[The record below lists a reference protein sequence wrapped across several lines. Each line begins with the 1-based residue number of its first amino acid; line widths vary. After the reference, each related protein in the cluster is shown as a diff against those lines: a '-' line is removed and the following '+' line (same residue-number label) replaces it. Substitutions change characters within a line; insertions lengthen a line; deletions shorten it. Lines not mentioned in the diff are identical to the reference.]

1 MASCPKC
8 GKNLRL
14 TDWRQHCPQCGANIV
29 VYDLQEKLMQD
40 ADIAEV
46 QYYHFQKKIDRL
58 KASFI
63 GTKLAVARII
73 TSILPVGPLFLP
85 LIKAA
90 FSPPVDFPD
99 GNVNLMTIVNH
110 FGAINLDTVKAL
122 PGGNAKTDSVLLV
135 AGTLLFAL
143 SAVLTLVHLIL
154 LTLACSPKGKARNI
168 VQDVLILLSSVAS
181 AVCFAAMGDSGA
193 VKATLAIGAY
203 LYILLQVVN
212 VAIDIAVL
220 KQGIPVTHKQCYVGG
235 IPIEEYFELEKTL
248 TPEEMRAEQY
258 RRLTAIQQEKERQI
272 AEDEAKKHH
281 ETPDWQTEE
290 KEAGNDG

>member
-272 AEDEAKKHH
+272 AVYEPLLLHDEG
-281 ETPDWQTEE
+281 ENRIYRPQ
-290 KEAGNDG
+290 GVRRP

>member
-212 VAIDIAVL
+212 VAVDIAVL

-281 ETPDWQTEE
+281 ETPDGQTEE
-290 KEAGNDG
+290 KEAENDG

>member
-168 VQDVLILLSSVAS
+168 VQDVLILVSSVAS

-212 VAIDIAVL
+212 VAVDIAVL

-281 ETPDWQTEE
+281 ETPDGQTEE
-290 KEAGNDG
+290 KEAENDG

>member
-73 TSILPVGPLFLP
+73 TSILPAGPLFLP
-85 LIKAA
+85 LIKAV

-168 VQDVLILLSSVAS
+168 VQDVLILVSSVAS

-212 VAIDIAVL
+212 VAVDIAVL

-281 ETPDWQTEE
+281 ETPDGQTEE
-290 KEAGNDG
+290 KEAENDG

>member
-1 MASCPKC
+1 MANCPKC
-8 GKNLRL
+8 GRKLGL
-14 TDWRQHCPQCGANIV
+14 SDWRQHCPDCGANIV
-29 VYDLQEKLMQD
+29 VYDLQERLMQD
-40 ADIAEV
+40 ADKAEV

-73 TSILPVGPLFLP
+73 TSVLPVGPLFLP
-85 LIKAA
+85 LIKAT

-110 FGAINLDTVKAL
+110 FGAINPETVKAL
-122 PGGNAKTDSVLLV
+122 PGGDAKTDSVLLV
-135 AGTLLFAL
+135 AGALLFAL
-143 SAVLTLVHLIL
+143 SAVLTLIHLIL
-154 LTLACSPKGKARNI
+154 LTLACSPKGKVRNLT
-168 VQDVLILLSSVAS
+168 QDVLILISSVAS
-181 AVCFAAMGDSGA
+181 AVCVAAMGTSGA
-193 VKATLAIGAY
+193 VKASLAIGAY
-203 LYILLQVVN
+203 LYILLQIVN
-212 VAIDIAVL
+212 AAVDIAVL

-258 RRLTAIQQEKERQI
+258 RRLTALQQEKERQI

-281 ETPDWQTEE
+281 ETPPAETGE
-290 KEAGNDG
+290 KEAENNG

>member
-1 MASCPKC
+1 MASCPRC
-8 GKNLRL
+8 GKKLKL
-14 TDWRQHCPQCGANIV
+14 TDWRQHCPECGANIV
-29 VYDLQEKLMQD
+29 VYDLQERLMQE
-40 ADIAEV
+40 ADVAEV
-46 QYYHFQKKIDRL
+46 QYYHFQKKIDRV

-63 GTKLAVARII
+63 GTKLAVARIV
-73 TSILPVGPLFLP
+73 TSLLPIGPLFLP
-85 LIKAA
+85 LIRAT

-99 GNVNLMTIVNH
+99 GNVSLMTIVNH
-110 FGAINLDTVKAL
+110 FGAINLDTIKAL
-122 PGGNAKTDSVLLV
+122 PGGEALTDSRLLV
-135 AGTLLFAL
+135 AGAALFGL

-168 VQDVLILLSSVAS
+168 IQDVLILLTSIGS
-181 AVCFAAMGDSGA
+181 AVCIAVMGDSGA
-193 VKATLAIGAY
+193 VIASLGIGAF

-212 VAIDIAVL
+212 VAVDFAVL

-248 TPEEMRAEQY
+248 SPEEIRAEQY

-281 ETPDWQTEE
+281 EAPDGQAEE
-290 KEAGNDG
+290 KEAENDG

>member
-46 QYYHFQKKIDRL
+46 QYYHFQKKIDRV

-143 SAVLTLVHLIL
+143 SVVLTLVHLIL

-168 VQDVLILLSSVAS
+168 VQDVLILVSSVAS
-181 AVCFAAMGDSGA
+181 AVCFAAMGYSGA

-212 VAIDIAVL
+212 VAVDIAVL

-281 ETPDWQTEE
+281 ETPDGQTEE
-290 KEAGNDG
+290 KEAENDG

>member
-168 VQDVLILLSSVAS
+168 VQDVLILVSSVAS
-181 AVCFAAMGDSGA
+181 AVCFVAMGDSGA

-212 VAIDIAVL
+212 VAVDIAVL

-281 ETPDWQTEE
+281 ETPDGQTEE
-290 KEAGNDG
+290 KEAENDG